1 MRLLY
6 GIKKVHDLS
15 KGKERRASVEGEESA
30 RTFLHSRT
38 ENKQKKEGEESART
52 LNILALS
59 HVLHGLSTSPSSI
72 KKESIFYF
80 LFYEN

>member
-1 MRLLY
+1 MRENEEILHNRTEN
-6 GIKKVHDLS
+6 KQTKN
-15 KGKERRASVEGEESA
+15 EGEESA
-30 RTFLHSRT
+30 P
-38 ENKQKKEGEESART
+38 T

-80 LFYEN
+80 LFVKTKLEKQIK